1 MRVCAAYGSVP
12 DRKAEADLHEVRL
25 DIFRGMPPWLGDDC
39 IITLAGHSVSEV
51 PEGFRGLV
59 DAGDSDA
66 EIPFRRIRSVHDF
79 SGTPSAEALASSL
92 NEGTQE
98 VSKYA
103 CAVHSFTNLHTIYLA
118 SEKVS
123 RPHVLLGMGET
134 GTVTRIRSSALGN
147 LFTFGYV
154 GSPTAPGQLSAD
166 RMRELGDGC
175 EVLGIA
181 GHPLGH
187 SRSPAMQEAAMR
199 SAGISGI
206 YLRFDSPD
214 TEHLAD
220 VMREYRIR
228 GMNVTVPHK
237 VAAMSQ
243 ADSLEGPAREI
254 GAVNTLANRDGR
266 ILGANTD
273 WEGVVHAFR
282 KAGRELGSCSKVL
295 VFGTGGAARAGVYAA
310 MSQGCSVAVLGRN
323 PEHVSAICRDL
334 GAEPATAGAVKG
346 CDALIQCTQIGMK
359 EDGDYMFGLSD
370 IRPGTAV
377 MDMVYNRKTA
387 LVSAAEKNGCTVVS
401 GTDMLVGQGAASF
414 RRWFG
419 KDADIRAM
427 ERAAQ

>member
-25 DIFRGMPPWLGDDC
+25 DVFRGMPTWLGDDC

-66 EIPFRRIRSVHDF
+66 WIPFRRIRSVHDF
-79 SGTPSAEALASSL
+79 SGTPSEETLVSSL
-92 NEGTQE
+92 NKGTQE

-103 CAVHSFTNLHTIYLA
+103 CAVHSFTDLHTIYLA

-187 SRSPAMQEAAMR
+187 SRSPAMPAAAMR

-206 YLRFDSPD
+206 YLRFDSPGP
-214 TEHLAD
+214 EHLAD

-295 VFGTGGAARAGVYAA
+295 VFGTGGAARAGIYAA
-310 MSQGCSVAVLGRN
+310 MSQGCSVSVLGRN

-346 CDALIQCTQIGMK
+346 CDALIQCTPIGMK

-370 IRPGTAV
+370 IRPGTTV

>member
-103 CAVHSFTNLHTIYLA
+103 CAVHSFTDLHTIYLA

-123 RPHVLLGMGET
+123 RLHVLLGMGET
-134 GTVTRIRSSALGN
+134 GTVTRIRSSVLGN

-154 GSPTAPGQLSAD
+154 GNPTAPGQLSAE

-295 VFGTGGAARAGVYAA
+295 VFGTGGAARAGIYAA
-310 MSQGCSVAVLGRN
+310 MSQGCSVSVLGRN